1 MESLKKID
9 FINVIIVFS
18 VLVAIGLATYLGNL
32 MIKSGMITVP
42 KISVGGDSI
51 LSDNAINLDAIYMAG
66 PMLSIS
72 SAEIVEIKDGAVV
85 VEVKL
90 RDTLDYK
97 NKTLNLEIKT
107 NEQTIYLKPPVFVPY
122 LFKPNPLIDSDVLSG
137 IGLTDFATG
146 EIVDISLVSDL
157 RFTNKD
163 DLVASV
169 VSKKAVNNV
178 ISGEVLEVGQYQ
190 LVVEGMAPLTGDGPA
205 DAVQENMRY
214 VVNVG
219 SDTEVATFGAIGPEK
234 IGLSDIPLSYKV
246 VIYSS
251 SELIG
256 SVIEAALVYA
266 VPPVTAVSEVP
277 VAEPDASGDLAPD
290 VNMSE

>member
-18 VLVAIGLATYLGNL
+18 VLVVIGLAAYLGNL
-32 MIKSGMITVP
+32 MIKSGMIIVP

-51 LSDNAINLDAIYMAG
+51 VTDNTINLDAIYMAG

-72 SAEIVEIKDGAVV
+72 SAEIVEINDGVVV

-90 RDTLDYK
+90 RDTLEFK
-97 NKTLNLEIKT
+97 NKTLNFEIKT
-107 NEQTIYLKPPVFVPY
+107 NEQTIYLKPPLFVPY
-122 LFKPNPLIDSDVLSG
+122 LFRPSPLLDSDALSG
-137 IGLTDFATG
+137 IGLTDFAIG
-146 EIVDISLVSDL
+146 EIVDISLLSDL

-169 VSKKAVNNV
+169 VSKKTGNNV
-178 ISGEVLEVGQYQ
+178 ISGEVLEAGQYQ
-190 LVVEGMAPLTGDGPA
+190 LVVEGMAPLAGDESAG
-205 DAVQENMRY
+205 VVRENMRY

-219 SDTEVATFGAIGPEK
+219 SDTEIATFGVSGPEK
-234 IGLSDIPLSYKV
+234 IGLLDIPLNYKV

-256 SVIEAALVYA
+256 SVIDAALVYA
-266 VPPVTAVSEVP
+266 LPPVTAVSEVA
-277 VAEPDASGDLAPD
+277 VAEPDTSGDLAPEVD
-290 VNMSE
+290 MSE